1 MAPIVPAAG
10 LAGRAL
16 PSYSALVVT
25 TVARVATDR
34 ILTRAYLLFTLGRWG
49 AAERLRSSLL
59 QSPARAVPSEAAK
72 IAVLRPT
79 MTSENVL
86 PGRPRHPRITDLR
99 AAWDDLDSPLREAA
113 RSLLNELTKL
123 ESELARL
130 DYSGARAAL
139 EKAEADDEGLDD
151 WPFVPPP
158 EPAEGTDPL
167 RDVETYEAC
176 ANRLLPVT
184 AGLLAL
190 DLLRRERDPVTAGE
204 QLRDEPWFLRHEV
217 LVRLAWMRHDQELL
231 AAGRTRRHP
240 YRCTVANRAE
250 SRFRRTDREFH
261 TLLLFGHGLKM
272 AKGREILL
280 VEKRERPDFAVLDVG
295 DGTRLGVE
303 ITEAPQS
310 DRWSKEEAF
319 REQAR
324 RVIGAVLEEL
334 GLLADIER
342 VADWARLGRRRTELG
357 RALRRELT
365 RVGTPE
371 RPTDIF
377 LEEFGLKLSLVT
389 SRAGETGLRFEG
401 AGFTGEDAVERANA
415 ELRKSVISAIEKKVS
430 GAPPKI
436 RPTLLVCYVA
446 HDYPARVESV
456 LESIGAGDLPNCA
469 SRFEEVW
476 CVWEEDIAQLL

>member
-1 MAPIVPAAG
+1 
-10 LAGRAL
+10 
-16 PSYSALVVT
+16 
-25 TVARVATDR
+25 
-34 ILTRAYLLFTLGRWG
+34 
-49 AAERLRSSLL
+49 
-59 QSPARAVPSEAAK
+59 
-72 IAVLRPT
+72 
-79 MTSENVL
+79 MTSENLL
-86 PGRPRHPRITDLR
+86 PGHPRHPRITDPR
-99 AAWDDLDSPLREAA
+99 ATWDDLDSPLREAA
-113 RSLLNELTKL
+113 RSLLNELTEL
-123 ESELARL
+123 ESELARM

-139 EKAEADDEGLDD
+139 EKMMADEEGQDD

-158 EPAEGTDPL
+158 EPTEGTDLL
-167 RDVETYEAC
+167 RDVERYAAC
-176 ANRLLPVT
+176 AGRLLPVT

-190 DLLRRERDPVTAGE
+190 DLLRRGCDPVTAGE

-217 LVRLAWMRHDQELL
+217 LVRLAWMRHDQELR

-240 YRCTVANRAE
+240 YRCTVADRAE

-272 AKGREILL
+272 AKGREIVL

-295 DGTRLGVE
+295 AGTRLGVE

-324 RVIGAVLEEL
+324 RVIAVVLEER
-334 GLLADIER
+334 GLVADIER
-342 VADWARLGRRRTELG
+342 VADWARLGRRNNDLE

-365 RVGTPE
+365 CVDTPE
-371 RPTDIF
+371 RPTEVF
-377 LEEFGLKLSLVT
+377 LDDFGLKLSLVS
-389 SRAGETGLRFEG
+389 SRSGKAGLRFER

-415 ELRKSVISAIEKKVS
+415 ELRKSVVSAIEKKVF

-456 LESIGAGDLPNCA
+456 LESIEAADLPDCA

-476 CVWEEDIAQLL
+476 CVWEGGIVQLL